1 MAAEHIGPCYA
12 ARARGSELAPT
23 LPEHVQAPGMIRGRE
38 FGSAGLA
45 IAVLAL
51 ALALLPGWISPA
63 PDPAAG
69 SWENGW
75 MVWLGRRTFG
85 LPPAVPTD
93 PAATPG
99 VWRQGFAVSA
109 AVLGFVALVL
119 GIVSFVRRE
128 DARLTGCCV
137 GVAAGAIATQHPFTA
152 LVIMGFAV
160 LTSAVLARH
169 G

>member
-1 MAAEHIGPCYA
+1 
-12 ARARGSELAPT
+12 
-23 LPEHVQAPGMIRGRE
+23 MIRGRE

-51 ALALLPGWISPA
+51 ALALLPGWVSPSPEPA
-63 PDPAAG
+63 PG
-69 SWENGW
+69 SWENSW
-75 MVWLGRRTFG
+75 MVWLGRRTLG
-85 LPPAVPTD
+85 LPPASVPAD

-99 VWRQGFAVSA
+99 VWRPGFAVSA

-137 GVAAGAIATQHPFTA
+137 GVAAGAIATQHPFAA
-152 LVIMGFAV
+152 LIIMVFAV
-160 LTSAVLARH
+160 LTSAVLVRH

>member
-1 MAAEHIGPCYA
+1 
-12 ARARGSELAPT
+12 
-23 LPEHVQAPGMIRGRE
+23 MIRGRE

-51 ALALLPGWISPA
+51 ALALLPGWLSPA
-63 PDPAAG
+63 PEPPG

-75 MVWLGRRTFG
+75 MFWLGRRTLG
-85 LPPAVPTD
+85 LPPASIPAD
-93 PAATPG
+93 PAAAPST
-99 VWRQGFAVSA
+99 WIQGFAVSA

-137 GVAAGAIATQHPFTA
+137 GVAAGAIATQHPFAA
-152 LVIMGFAV
+152 LIIMVFAV
-160 LTSAVLARH
+160 LTSAVLVRH

>member
-1 MAAEHIGPCYA
+1 
-12 ARARGSELAPT
+12 
-23 LPEHVQAPGMIRGRE
+23 MIRGRE

-45 IAVLAL
+45 LAVLAL
-51 ALALLPGWISPA
+51 ALALLPGWVSPA
-63 PDPAAG
+63 PEPPPG
-69 SWENGW
+69 SWENSW
-75 MVWLGRRTFG
+75 MVWLGRRTLG
-85 LPPAVPTD
+85 LPSDSVPTD
-93 PAATPG
+93 PAAAPS

-137 GVAAGAIATQHPFTA
+137 GVAAGAIATQHPFAA
-152 LVIMGFAV
+152 LVIMCFAV

>member
-1 MAAEHIGPCYA
+1 
-12 ARARGSELAPT
+12 
-23 LPEHVQAPGMIRGRE
+23 MIRGRE

-51 ALALLPGWISPA
+51 ALALLPGWVSPSPEPA
-63 PDPAAG
+63 PG
-69 SWENGW
+69 SWENSW
-75 MVWLGRRTFG
+75 MVWLGRRTLG
-85 LPPAVPTD
+85 LPPASVPAD

-99 VWRQGFAVSA
+99 VWRPGFAVSA
-109 AVLGFVALVL
+109 AVLGFVALEL
-119 GIVSFVRRE
+119 GIVSYVRRE

-137 GVAAGAIATQHPFTA
+137 ALAPAATPTQHPFAA
-152 LVIMGFAV
+152 LLIMCFAV

>member
-1 MAAEHIGPCYA
+1 
-12 ARARGSELAPT
+12 
-23 LPEHVQAPGMIRGRE
+23 MIRGRE

-51 ALALLPGWISPA
+51 ALALLPGWLSPA
-63 PDPAAG
+63 PEPPG

-75 MVWLGRRTFG
+75 MFWLGRRTLG
-85 LPPAVPTD
+85 LPPASIPAD
-93 PAATPG
+93 PAAAPST
-99 VWRQGFAVSA
+99 WIQGFAVSA

-137 GVAAGAIATQHPFTA
+137 GVAAGAIATQHPFA
-152 LVIMGFAV
+152 AVIIMVFAV
-160 LTSAVLARH
+160 LTSAVLVRH

>member
-1 MAAEHIGPCYA
+1 
-12 ARARGSELAPT
+12 
-23 LPEHVQAPGMIRGRE
+23 MIRGRE

-51 ALALLPGWISPA
+51 ALALLPGWVSPA
-63 PDPAAG
+63 PETPG

-75 MVWLGRRTFG
+75 MVWLGRRTLG
-85 LPPAVPTD
+85 LPPASVPAD
-93 PAATPG
+93 PATAPS

-137 GVAAGAIATQHPFTA
+137 GVAAGAIATQHPFAA
-152 LVIMGFAV
+152 LLIMVFAV
-160 LTSAVLARH
+160 LTSAVLVRH